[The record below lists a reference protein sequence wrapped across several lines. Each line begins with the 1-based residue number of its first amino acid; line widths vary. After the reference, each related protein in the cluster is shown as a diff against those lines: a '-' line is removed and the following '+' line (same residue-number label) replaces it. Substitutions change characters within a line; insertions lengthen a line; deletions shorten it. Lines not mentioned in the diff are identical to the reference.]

1 MDYLNNKFNEDAKV
15 YLIIGNPISHSLS
28 PLMYNTLFSYYNMNS
43 IYLPFNVKIF
53 EIEERVKQFKLL
65 KVNGFNVTIPN
76 KIKIME
82 FLDEIDDQALKIG
95 AVNTVVNKNRKLIG
109 YNTDINGIITSLSKN
124 NVDSNI
130 SNNVMLFG
138 AGGAARSCIVALDKM
153 KFKKVTVTNRS
164 KNNAENM
171 VNDLK
176 KKLNIEI
183 EILDFDQNNILE
195 LSNSY
200 SLIINSTSVGMNNS
214 NSVINKEFFN
224 KNMVVFDMVYVPMM
238 TKFLTDAKNQGS
250 KIIQGYEM
258 LIYQAI
264 YSFSLFTNKNVE
276 SKLLEETILKYL
288 SENK

>member
-1 MDYLNNKFNEDAKV
+1 MAYLNNKFNEDAKV
-15 YLIIGNPISHSLS
+15 YLIIGNTISHSLS

-43 IYLPFNVKIF
+43 IYLPFDVKIS

-95 AVNTVVNKNRKLIG
+95 AVNTVVNKNGKLIG
-109 YNTDINGIITSLSKN
+109 YNTDINGIINSLSKN

-258 LIYQAI
+258 LIYQAM

-276 SKLLEETILKYL
+276 SKLLEETILTYL

>member
-43 IYLPFNVKIF
+43 IYLPFDVKIS

-95 AVNTVVNKNRKLIG
+95 AVNTVFNKNGKLIG
-109 YNTDINGIITSLSKN
+109 YNTDINGIINSLSKN

-258 LIYQAI
+258 LIYQAM

-276 SKLLEETILKYL
+276 SKLLEETILTYL

>member
-1 MDYLNNKFNEDAKV
+1 MNYLNNKFNEYAKV

-43 IYLPFNVKIF
+43 IYLPFNVKIS

-65 KVNGFNVTIPN
+65 KVSGFNVTIPN
-76 KIKIME
+76 KIKIMD

-95 AVNTVVNKNRKLIG
+95 AVNTVVNKNGKLIG
-109 YNTDINGIITSLSKN
+109 YNTDINGVINSLSKN
-124 NVDSNI
+124 NVSPTN

-138 AGGAARSCIVALDKM
+138 AGGAARSCIVALDQM

-164 KNNAENM
+164 TNNAKNM
-171 VNDLK
+171 VNDLE

-183 EILDFDQNNILE
+183 EIIDFDQNKILE
-195 LSNSY
+195 LSHSY

-214 NSVINKEFFN
+214 NSVIKKEFFN

-238 TKFLTDAKNQGS
+238 TKFLIDAKNQGS
-250 KIIQGYEM
+250 KIIKGYEM

-264 YSFSLFTNKNVE
+264 YSFSLFTNKNIE
-276 SKLLEETILKYL
+276 SKLLEETILTYL